1 MSGIHKEEN
10 KQSVVS
16 GACTSIVQSE
26 ALCERLIAGLTGVQA
41 RPMPMPRITD
51 EDNVQM
57 LTRLL
62 CSKKRHW
69 KVIGVKLN
77 AGYILFCFMFC
88 WQLSGN

>member
-1 MSGIHKEEN
+1 MAVGYLDSYRQACFNNMSIRSRTKIIELLSGIHKEQN

-51 EDNVQM
+51 KDNVQM
-57 LTRLL
+57 LT
-62 CSKKRHW
+62 
-69 KVIGVKLN
+69 
-77 AGYILFCFMFC
+77 
-88 WQLSGN
+88 